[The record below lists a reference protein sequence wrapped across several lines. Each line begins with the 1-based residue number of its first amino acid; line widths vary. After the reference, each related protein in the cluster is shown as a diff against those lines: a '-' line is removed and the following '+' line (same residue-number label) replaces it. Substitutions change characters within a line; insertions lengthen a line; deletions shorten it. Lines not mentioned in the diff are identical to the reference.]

1 MSEKEPCYV
10 IEQMIDD
17 ASIIVDTFALRI
29 YNIDDRDR
37 FKMFWEFSI
46 LRLSFFLVILSFPLL

>member
-1 MSEKEPCYV
+1 M

-17 ASIIVDTFALRI
+17 ASIIVDTFACRI

-46 LRLSFFLVILSFPLL
+46 LRLSFFLVILSFALL